1 MSSTTLDPS
10 PRLRKHFDAYA
21 TVSDAHR
28 TTHKELK
35 QYAETVA
42 HMRSILASVQGIPDT
57 YGKRLMDK
65 AEMSHLRQ
73 EQDDMMRMLRKTRR
87 ELGLKTEGQAR
98 TNAETNRLQKQPDS
112 VTDESESMSDES
124 HAEGSTASET
134 SESVRNVGSET
145 EASTERETE
154 ESVGSETK
162 ESTEST
168 NEADKESEADESVDS
183 TNEEQQ
189 KSNADESVD
198 STDKTD
204 KESEADESV
213 DNTDKTDK
221 ESEADESVD
230 STNEEQQ
237 KSNADESVDSA
248 DETNKDSKADESVD
262 SADEA
267 KQKSE
272 ADSASDD
279 ASSSSKQHMPPSS
292 HTSAPALS
300 RSRPNATPTLN
311 SRRDKGVPSKKTA
324 PSAKAAEDIRI
335 LPLPTAH
342 HRAHDARLKRLKM
355 LQARTG
361 RPVFVHGMERDEGTG
376 GRKRRQRRDVRRRW
390 RK

>member
-57 YGKRLMDK
+57 YGKRLMGK

-87 ELGLKTEGQAR
+87 ELGLKTEGQAT

-112 VTDESESMSDES
+112 VTDESESMSDDS
-124 HAEGSTASET
+124 HTEGSVASET
-134 SESVRNVGSET
+134 NESVGSET
-145 EASTERETE
+145 EESSEREAE
-154 ESVGSETK
+154 ESVGSETE

-168 NEADKESEADESVDS
+168 NEVDKESEADESVDS
-183 TNEEQQ
+183 TDQ
-189 KSNADESVD
+189 
-198 STDKTD
+198 
-204 KESEADESV
+204 
-213 DNTDKTDK
+213 
-221 ESEADESVD
+221 
-230 STNEEQQ
+230 
-237 KSNADESVDSA
+237 
-248 DETNKDSKADESVD
+248 TNKDSKADESVD
-262 SADEA
+262 STDEA

-292 HTSAPALS
+292 RTSTPALS
-300 RSRPNATPTLN
+300 RPRPNATPTLN
-311 SRRDKGVPSKKTA
+311 SRRDKGVPSKKTT

-376 GRKRRQRRDVRRRW
+376 GRKRRQRRDVRRSW

>member
-57 YGKRLMDK
+57 YGKRLMGK

-98 TNAETNRLQKQPDS
+98 TNAETNRLQKQPDTI
-112 VTDESESMSDES
+112 TDESESMSDES
-124 HAEGSTASET
+124 HAEGSAASET
-134 SESVRNVGSET
+134 SESVGSET
-145 EASTERETE
+145 E
-154 ESVGSETK
+154 

-183 TNEEQQ
+183 TDETNKES
-189 KSNADESVD
+189 KADESVD
-198 STDKTD
+198 SAD
-204 KESEADESV
+204 EAD
-213 DNTDKTDK
+213 K
-221 ESEADESVD
+221 D
-230 STNEEQQ
+230 S
-237 KSNADESVDSA
+237 KADESVDSA

-262 SADEA
+262 SADETNKDSKADESVDSTDEA

-300 RSRPNATPTLN
+300 RPRPNATPTLN
-311 SRRDKGVPSKKTA
+311 SRRDKGVPSKKTT

-376 GRKRRQRRDVRRRW
+376 GRKRRQRRDVRRSW

>member
-57 YGKRLMDK
+57 YGKRLMGT

-98 TNAETNRLQKQPDS
+98 TNAETNRLQKQPDTI
-112 VTDESESMSDES
+112 TDESESMSDES
-124 HAEGSTASET
+124 HAEGSAASGT
-134 SESVRNVGSET
+134 S
-145 EASTERETE
+145 
-154 ESVGSETK
+154 ESVGSETE

-183 TNEEQQ
+183 TDETNKES
-189 KSNADESVD
+189 KADESVD
-198 STDKTD
+198 SAD
-204 KESEADESV
+204 EAD
-213 DNTDKTDK
+213 K
-221 ESEADESVD
+221 D
-230 STNEEQQ
+230 S
-237 KSNADESVDSA
+237 KADESVDSA

-262 SADEA
+262 STDEA

-300 RSRPNATPTLN
+300 RPRPNATPTLN
-311 SRRDKGVPSKKTA
+311 SRRDKGVPSKKTT

-376 GRKRRQRRDVRRRW
+376 GRKRRQRRDVRRSW